1 MDSVMMVHTFLPITV
16 MAAQQVLLSGLT
28 AQNLTATVA
37 TVHVTVV
44 QLVHAA

>member
-1 MDSVMMVHTFLPITV
+1 MVTVTMVHTFLPITV

-44 QLVHAA
+44 EQAHAA